1 MNASRIQRGYTL
13 IELVVSVGLFAL
25 VMTLASGAYLL
36 MIDLNRQTQG
46 IATGI
51 NSLSFALETMTR
63 GIRTGTEY
71 NCGEFG
77 GDCPSGSTR
86 FSFLDSSGRQVIFD
100 FDEQK
105 AAIIK
110 NDLIPLTD
118 ASLTITALTFYVT
131 GTGTI
136 AENDYLQPHVT
147 GTIAENDYLQPHVT
161 IVVSGTV
168 SSGPRRSPQPF
179 TIQTG
184 ATMRGID
191 LTVTRTQ

>member
-1 MNASRIQRGYTL
+1 MNTPRIQRGYTL

-25 VMTLASGAYLL
+25 VMTLAAGAYLL

-51 NSLSFALETMTR
+51 DSLSFALETMTR

-71 NCGEFG
+71 NCGAFG
-77 GDCPSGSTR
+77 GDCPSGSSR
-86 FSFLDSSGRQVIFD
+86 FSFEDSSGRNVIFD
-100 FDEQK
+100 KQGT
-105 AAIIK
+105 AIIK
-110 NDLIPLTD
+110 DDSIPLTD

-131 GTGTI
+131 GTGSI
-136 AENDYLQPHVT
+136 AEGDYLQP
-147 GTIAENDYLQPHVT
+147 YVT

-179 TIQTG
+179 TIQTS

-191 LTVTRTQ
+191 LTVTRTL